1 MTKSCY
7 MLIDVNSAF
16 LSWEAAYRLQH
27 GDPVDLRNIPSVV
40 GGSQESRHGIVLAKS
55 VSAKKLY
62 DVKTGEPLVQAQSKA
77 GNKLVVVPPRHG
89 LYKEASDAMIN
100 VLQQYS
106 PVVERFSI
114 DEAFLN
120 YTGME
125 LLYGDP
131 VKTAY
136 NIKDEI
142 QDKLGFTVN
151 IGVSTNKLLAKMA
164 SDFQKPNNVHTL
176 WPHEIPQKMWP
187 LPIGEL
193 FMVGK
198 KTAENLNHKG
208 ILTIGDLAKCDINYV
223 KNWLKGQGELLWNFA
238 NGKYY
243 ENSKG
248 GVSTFQGMMTQK
260 STQKTKGIGNSSTI
274 AFNLEDTF
282 AAHKALLSLCETVA
296 QRLRGQ
302 NFRAQVIHVGYT
314 TSDFDKFGKQHKH
327 LSPTD
332 TTEEIYSRACKIF
345 DELWDG
351 TPIRAIGVHTTCL
364 STNDKIQSNMFESE
378 NEKAKFIDNT
388 VDNLRNKYGSTIIKR
403 GCFLDKGINHMLGGS
418 WGNPTGSK

>member
-27 GDPVDLRNIPSVV
+27 GDSVDLRTIPSVV
-40 GGSQESRHGIVLAKS
+40 GGSQKRRHGIVLAKS
-55 VSAKKLY
+55 ESAKRLY
-62 DVKTGEPLVQAQSKA
+62 NVKTGEPLAQAQSKA
-77 GNKLVVVPPRHG
+77 GNQLVVVPPRHG

-114 DEAFLN
+114 DEAFLDF
-120 YTGME
+120 TGME

-142 QDKLGFTVN
+142 EKKLGFTVN
-151 IGVSTNKLLAKMA
+151 VGVSTNKLLAKMA
-164 SDFQKPNNVHTL
+164 SEFQKPNNVHTL

-198 KTAENLNHKG
+198 KSADKLNSKG
-208 ILTIGDLAKCDINYV
+208 IMTIGDLAKCDVTYV
-223 KNWLKGQGELLWNFA
+223 KNWMKGTGEVLWNFA
-238 NGKYY
+238 HGRYY
-243 ENSKG
+243 ESEKG
-248 GVSTFQGMMTQK
+248 GVSTFQGMMTHT
-260 STQKTKGIGNSSTI
+260 STPKTKGIGNSSTI
-274 AFNLEDTF
+274 AFNLESTL
-282 AAHKALLSLCETVA
+282 AAHKALLSLCETVSR
-296 QRLRGQ
+296 RLRSG
-302 NFRAQVIHVGYT
+302 NYNAKVIHVGYT
-314 TSDFDKFGKQHKH
+314 TSDFDKFGKQHKY
-327 LSPTD
+327 LSAAN
-332 TTEEIYSRACKIF
+332 TTEEIYSRACQLF
-345 DELWDG
+345 DEIWDG

-364 STNDKIQSNMFESE
+364 STNDKIQTNMFELE
-378 NEKAKFIDNT
+378 NEKAKFIDTT
-388 VDNLRNKYGSTIIKR
+388 VDNLRDKYGSSIIKR
-403 GCFLDKGINHMLGGS
+403 GCFLDEGINHMLGGS

>member
-1 MTKSCY
+1 MAKSCY

-27 GDPVDLRNIPSVV
+27 GDPLDLRTIPSVV
-40 GGSQESRHGIVLAKS
+40 GGSQKNRHGIVLAKS

-62 DVKTGEPLVQAQSKA
+62 NIKTGEPLVQAQNKA
-77 GNKLVVVPPRHG
+77 GNKLVVVPPRHD
-89 LYKEASDAMIN
+89 LYKKASDAMIN

-114 DEAFLN
+114 DEAFLD
-120 YTGME
+120 YSGME
-125 LLYGDP
+125 LIYGDP

-136 NIKDEI
+136 TIKDEI
-142 QDKLGFTVN
+142 ENKLGFTVN

-164 SDFQKPNNVHTL
+164 SEFQKPNNVHTL

-187 LPIGEL
+187 LPIEEL

-198 KTAENLNHKG
+198 KTADKLKNKG
-208 ILTIGDLAKCDINYV
+208 ILTIGDLAKCDVSYV
-223 KNWLKGQGELLWNFA
+223 KKWLKGQGESLWSFA
-238 NGKYY
+238 NGNYY
-243 ENSKG
+243 ESNKG

-260 STQKTKGIGNSSTI
+260 STQKTKGVGNSSTI
-274 AFNLEDTF
+274 AFNLENTV
-282 AAHKALLSLCETVA
+282 AAHKSLLSLCETVA
-296 QRLRGQ
+296 RRLRDG
-302 NFRAQVIHVGYT
+302 NYSARVIHVGYT
-314 TSDFDKFGKQHKH
+314 TSDFDKFGKQHKF
-327 LSPTD
+327 LSSTN
-332 TTEEIYSRACKIF
+332 TTNELYARACKIF

-364 STNDKIQSNMFESE
+364 TSNDKIQTNMFESE

-388 VDNLRNKYGSTIIKR
+388 VDTLRNKYGSAIIKR